1 MKHSRGHTYL
11 NIFSNC
17 RRILGDQTWGR
28 VLEALGDE
36 TEPQDIPDKL
46 DSLKPNLHLPEYIP
60 DLSRVEWALS
70 QVSSDPAV
78 SHQKYIAISVN
89 PSLKLVPVGW
99 KQLSTLMSAESGK
112 EPVVEISAGTHV
124 MIWRHPKT
132 DKTHI
137 REANDTDLLSL
148 KITVEKTNS
157 KTAAA
162 MGDVA
167 IGVIDRAIRHSIS
180 EGILISPRSLI
191 QRDLRPAYEP
201 VSNLESFQSVDTFTL
216 QWHITQTC
224 DLHCRHCYD
233 RSQRQALPLDVSVAV
248 LDDLYSFCQEMHVSG
263 QVSFT
268 GGNPLLYPRFKDI
281 YKEAADRGFD
291 TAILGNPTPIGEIEK
306 LLGIA
311 KPSYFQISLEGLEA
325 HNDHIRGKGHF
336 QRSLEFLDQLR
347 SLDIYTMV
355 MLTLSN
361 DNIHQVLP
369 LAEMLRD
376 RTDFFTFNRLSTVG
390 EGAKLQMADPD
401 TFQTFLRQY
410 IAVAR
415 QNPIVGFK
423 DNLINVVLNEEG
435 GKPFGG
441 CTGFGCGAAFNF
453 LALLADG
460 EVHACRKFPS
470 LIGNIRQN
478 RLMDIYH
485 SKLAR
490 QYRTGSAKCSACRL
504 KTVCRGCL
512 AITHSYG
519 LDVFTE
525 KDPYCFMQPEA

>member
-1 MKHSRGHTYL
+1 M
-11 NIFSNC
+11 
-17 RRILGDQTWGR
+17 
-28 VLEALGDE
+28 GDE
-36 TEPQDIPDKL
+36 TEPQDFAEKL
-46 DSLKPNLHLPEYIP
+46 DSLKSTLALPEHIP
-60 DLSRVEWALS
+60 DLARIEWALS
-70 QVSSDPAV
+70 QVRSGPAV
-78 SHQKYIAISVN
+78 AHQKNVAISVN

-99 KQLSTLMSAESGK
+99 KHLTALMKVNSGK
-112 EPVVEISAGTHV
+112 DPVIEISAGTHV

-148 KITVEKTNS
+148 KVTVEKTDP
-157 KTAAA
+157 KTAAS
-162 MGDVA
+162 MGNVA

-180 EGILISPRSLI
+180 QGVLISPRSLI
-191 QRDLRPAYEP
+191 QRDIRPACEP
-201 VSNLESFQSVDTFTL
+201 VSELEPYLSVDTFTL
-216 QWHITQTC
+216 QWHITQAC

-233 RSQRQALPLDVSVAV
+233 RSQRLSLPFGASVAV

-268 GGNPLLYPRFKDI
+268 GGNPLLYPRFTDI
-281 YKEAADRGFD
+281 YKEAADRGFN

-306 LLGIA
+306 LLGLA

-336 QRSLEFLDQLR
+336 QRSLEFLDQLG

-390 EGAKLQMADPD
+390 EGARLQMAAPD
-401 TFQTFLRQY
+401 TFQMFLRQY
-410 IAVAR
+410 CAASR
-415 QNPIVGFK
+415 QNPIMGFK
-423 DNLINVVLNEEG
+423 DNLINIVLNEED

-453 LALLADG
+453 IALLADG

-478 RLMDIYH
+478 CLMDIYH

>member
-180 EGILISPRSLI
+180 EGNP
-191 QRDLRPAYEP
+191 D
-201 VSNLESFQSVDTFTL
+201 
-216 QWHITQTC
+216 ITSIP
-224 DLHCRHCYD
+224 YPKG
-233 RSQRQALPLDVSVAV
+233 SS
-248 LDDLYSFCQEMHVSG
+248 SG
-263 QVSFT
+263 
-268 GGNPLLYPRFKDI
+268 L
-281 YKEAADRGFD
+281 
-291 TAILGNPTPIGEIEK
+291 
-306 LLGIA
+306 
-311 KPSYFQISLEGLEA
+311 
-325 HNDHIRGKGHF
+325 
-336 QRSLEFLDQLR
+336 
-347 SLDIYTMV
+347 
-355 MLTLSN
+355 
-361 DNIHQVLP
+361 
-369 LAEMLRD
+369 
-376 RTDFFTFNRLSTVG
+376 
-390 EGAKLQMADPD
+390 
-401 TFQTFLRQY
+401 
-410 IAVAR
+410 
-415 QNPIVGFK
+415 
-423 DNLINVVLNEEG
+423 
-435 GKPFGG
+435 
-441 CTGFGCGAAFNF
+441 
-453 LALLADG
+453 
-460 EVHACRKFPS
+460 
-470 LIGNIRQN
+470 
-478 RLMDIYH
+478 
-485 SKLAR
+485 
-490 QYRTGSAKCSACRL
+490 
-504 KTVCRGCL
+504 
-512 AITHSYG
+512 
-519 LDVFTE
+519 
-525 KDPYCFMQPEA
+525 